1 MRKIFSISSALL
13 MLGVSGLVAQTF
25 TVTSFPHRGPS
36 MAQSSTYLGV
46 AIASVSVAV
55 EETTKPCLTGVS
67 TCAPNVN
74 GGLSIAF
81 PRYFLQSGQS
91 NVVTV
96 VVEDTSYA
104 GPCTVD
110 FVIKNSSSTLAW
122 GYGPA
127 SCQPNVDTLFVFP
140 VQLPDPGFPSWAP
153 VSVNVGLILSNDSNG
168 AIVNG
173 ATLPAVLGQGGA
185 IPYPTIVGPSSIS
198 IGAQTTGL
206 PCSNCGP
213 ATLGPNVSIPVP
225 MYVVPRNQ
233 PLTVTLV
240 SENINYTGPCTLK
253 YAIKQGA
260 AAISGGTRATSAGCS
275 APPGSGYVTA
285 WGVNLPMSVEPGP
298 AILEG
303 AIMVGS
309 NTYGLFQQISIE

>member
-96 VVEDTSYA
+96 VLEDTSYA

-127 SCQPNVDTLFVFP
+127 SCQPNVDTLFEETP
-140 VQLPDPGFPSWAP
+140 AGGRPQGDREGGRSCSLGGDAKR
-153 VSVNVGLILSNDSNG
+153 NV
-168 AIVNG
+168 
-173 ATLPAVLGQGGA
+173 
-185 IPYPTIVGPSSIS
+185 
-198 IGAQTTGL
+198 
-206 PCSNCGP
+206 
-213 ATLGPNVSIPVP
+213 
-225 MYVVPRNQ
+225 
-233 PLTVTLV
+233 
-240 SENINYTGPCTLK
+240 
-253 YAIKQGA
+253 A
-260 AAISGGTRATSAGCS
+260 ALQS
-275 APPGSGYVTA
+275 
-285 WGVNLPMSVEPGP
+285 L
-298 AILEG
+298 L
-303 AIMVGS
+303 
-309 NTYGLFQQISIE
+309 